1 MMIHSTRGRKP
12 IRSILKPIILKILS
26 DSSHPLS
33 VNQIAEKVQEELV
46 KPPLSYR
53 RKVSWNTIMKYL
65 QELEKEGKVFSK
77 SPKKIKV
84 RYFWSKPIP
93 W

>member
-1 MMIHSTRGRKP
+1 MIPQSTRGRKP

-26 DSSHPLS
+26 TSNHPLS

-46 KPPLSYR
+46 KPPFSYQR
-53 RKVSWNTIMKYL
+53 RISWNTVMKYL
-65 QELEKEGKVFSK
+65 RELEKEGKVFSN
-77 SPKKIKV
+77 SPKNIRV